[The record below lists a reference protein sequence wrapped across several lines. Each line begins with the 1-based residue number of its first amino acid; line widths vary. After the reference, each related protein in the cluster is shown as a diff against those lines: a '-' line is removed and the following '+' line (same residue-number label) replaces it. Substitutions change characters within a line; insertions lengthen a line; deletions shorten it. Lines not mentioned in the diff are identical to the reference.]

1 MAAASSFAISASV
14 FQRTANDVRDGVDG
28 DNLRIH
34 TSRKSARDAFVRL
47 QTLLETSE
55 TLFKV
60 SDLVILLQKSF
71 AHGDDF
77 FVGRVLTRNSLVF
90 SF

>member
-1 MAAASSFAISASV
+1 MDGGGELVRDFGIS

-28 DNLRIH
+28 DNCVSIQVAKVRATRSLDFKRF
-34 TSRKSARDAFVRL
+34 SRQA
-47 QTLLETSE
+47 E

-77 FVGRVLTRNSLVF
+77 FVRTRPDSQ
-90 SF
+90 